1 MSGARMWTGVLAAP
15 TAWLVAE
22 GVGYVVAARMC
33 EPSIAVASSAEAA
46 HARTANAV
54 VCVICLIVALV
65 GLVAAIGNVR
75 EARAVENGRGTFLAI
90 GGAFSSALFGV
101 GILLFAVPALVV
113 NVCNQAR

>member
-1 MSGARMWTGVLAAP
+1 MWTGVLAAP

-33 EPSIAVASSAEAA
+33 EPSIAVASSAEST
-46 HARTANAV
+46 HARTVNTV
-54 VCVICLIVALV
+54 VCIICLIIALA

-75 EARAVENGRGTFLAI
+75 GARAVENGRAAFLAI
-90 GGAFSSALFGV
+90 GGAFSSALFTV

-113 NVCNQAR
+113 NVCDQAR